1 MEEKD
6 KLLLYAD
13 DLVLLAENEN
23 DMQLLLDMLYVWC
36 RDNTLRQVNENKS
49 IR

>member
-13 DLVLLAENEN
+13 DLVLLAEN
-23 DMQLLLDMLYVWC
+23 MQLLLDMLYVWC
-36 RDNTLRQVNENKS
+36 RDSTLRQVNENKS

>member
-23 DMQLLLDMLYVWC
+23 DMQLLDMLYVC
-36 RDNTLRQVNENKS
+36 CIDNTLRQVNETKS